1 MDQDYFNPDQ
11 VNNPQQDMYQQAP
24 QQGYVQDPN
33 YVPPQD
39 QMYMQQPYMQQ
50 PYMQQMPPQMP
61 PQRMSNEISP
71 EDNHKANM
79 YCVASLLC
87 TFVIPLVTMMVSGI
101 LVNVFGSVDND
112 TTTSLLSSAVSTIS
126 GLSHLAGWVL
136 MIITRVRFPKNK
148 FGKVLMIVYLSLL
161 ALVVIGI
168 VVLIIS
174 CIKCL
179 QDCPQ

>member
-1 MDQDYFNPDQ
+1 
-11 VNNPQQDMYQQAP
+11 
-24 QQGYVQDPN
+24 
-33 YVPPQD
+33 
-39 QMYMQQPYMQQ
+39 
-50 PYMQQMPPQMP
+50 
-61 PQRMSNEISP
+61 
-71 EDNHKANM
+71 M

-87 TFVIPLVTMMVSGI
+87 TFVIPLATMMVSGM
-101 LVNVFGSVDND
+101 LVNVFVSVDND
-112 TTTSLLSSAVSTIS
+112 TTTSLLSSVVSTIS

>member
-1 MDQDYFNPDQ
+1 
-11 VNNPQQDMYQQAP
+11 
-24 QQGYVQDPN
+24 
-33 YVPPQD
+33 
-39 QMYMQQPYMQQ
+39 
-50 PYMQQMPPQMP
+50 
-61 PQRMSNEISP
+61 
-71 EDNHKANM
+71 M
-79 YCVASLLC
+79 YCVASLFC
-87 TFVIPLVTMMVSGI
+87 TFAVPLAAMII
-101 LVNVFGSVDND
+101 LPAMARIFGSGENDN
-112 TTTSLLSSAVSTIS
+112 TTSIFSSALSTIC

-161 ALVVIGI
+161 ALVIVGI

>member
-11 VNNPQQDMYQQAP
+11 E
-24 QQGYVQDPN
+24 PN

-39 QMYMQQPYMQQ
+39 QMYMQQPQMQQPYMQQ
-50 PYMQQMPPQMP
+50 PYMQQMP

-87 TFVIPLVTMMVSGI
+87 TFVIPLATMMVSGV
-101 LVNVFGSVDND
+101 LVNVFVSVDND

-179 QDCPQ
+179 QDCPG

>member
-11 VNNPQQDMYQQAP
+11 E
-24 QQGYVQDPN
+24 PN

-50 PYMQQMPPQMP
+50 PQMQQPYMQQPYVQQMPPQMP
-61 PQRMSNEISP
+61 PQQKSNDISP
-71 EDNHKANM
+71 EDNHTANI
-79 YCVASLLC
+79 YCVISLFC
-87 TFVIPLVTMMVSGI
+87 TFAIPLAAMII
-101 LVNVFGSVDND
+101 LPAMARIFGSGEND
-112 TTTSLLSSAVSTIS
+112 GTTSIFSSALSTIC

-136 MIITRVRFPKNK
+136 MIVTRVRFPKNK
-148 FGKVLMIVYLSLL
+148 FGKVLMIVYLALL

-168 VVLIIS
+168 IVLIIS

-179 QDCPQ
+179 QDCPG